1 MEKQCPWKYDALVE
15 MLHSLT
21 PKKFFFCLKTPKNPI
36 PDRALAGRIIWWTT
50 RHPIQIGSGP
60 KKKVRSLSSVERL
73 LVACRCEKHRVF
85 STATK
90 KIMHRTPGE
99 KQLFNFGVKHKTR
112 ETPIYFRAFKG
123 GLPMSPPFTTIGVGT
138 RTLFLLIFFW
148 KKNGMGT
155 WRIIPV
161 GKWSIT
167 MVIVGP
173 LSKVVPLPNGLN

>member
-21 PKKFFFCLKTPKNPI
+21 PKNFFFCLKTPKNPI

-90 KIMHRTPGE
+90 KINAPHARE
-99 KQLFNFGVKHKTR
+99 KQLFWRRGTYHSTNFGVKRKTR
-112 ETPIYFRAFKG
+112 ESPINFRAFKG
-123 GLPMSPPFTTIGVGT
+123 GATHVTSIYNDWSRDPNLVFVD
-138 RTLFLLIFFW
+138 IFFEKETEW
-148 KKNGMGT
+148 VLGGSSQLAS
-155 WRIIPV
+155 
-161 GKWSIT
+161 GQ
-167 MVIVGP
+167 
-173 LSKVVPLPNGLN
+173 